1 LHLFRQEPLTYG
13 AENIN
18 LSILHNQIVKIS
30 SSCGGAVEME
40 ELLAV
45 ARGARPADLV
55 LRNLRVIDVL
65 AEEVYPGDIA
75 LCGDRIAG
83 IGPGYRGREEVDL
96 GGRLVCPGL
105 IDAHVHIESS
115 LVRPREYAR
124 AAVAR
129 GVTTVVANPHEIA
142 NVLGREGV
150 RYMARDGERG
160 PLGILLTVPSS
171 VPATPLATSGAALD
185 HLDLEQ
191 LREEPGVVGLGEVM
205 DFAGVASGRRQLLEE
220 LALFSGHIIDGHCPG
235 LGGHDL
241 NAYAA
246 AGIVSDHECATIGEA
261 RAKLRCGMKL
271 FLREGSA
278 ARNLRDLLPLL
289 TSANERWLSFCT
301 DDLNPQDLLHQG
313 SIDHLVR
320 MAMAAGVEPITA
332 IRMATLNPAEHFRLG
347 DRGLIAPGRRADLVL
362 LETLQGFSPT
372 HIYQSGKLV
381 SRMGK
386 LPGYH
391 GEVGDFS
398 EPKGLRRTVNLNVGQ
413 LDFAVHARGTKV
425 RVIGIVPDQ
434 LVTEELILEART
446 ENGLAVAAP
455 ERDLLKL
462 AVVERHHGSGR
473 IGVGF
478 VRGMG
483 LRQGAMA
490 STVAHDHH
498 NLIVI
503 GADDQSMLSA
513 ASAVIEASGGLAIA
527 VGEQV
532 LELLPLPVAGLMS
545 DRPIEDV
552 AGKSTNLRTLAQQFG
567 SSLADPF
574 MTLSFLGL
582 EVIPALKL
590 TDYGLVDVK
599 RMQLVPL
606 FPED

>member
-1 LHLFRQEPLTYG
+1 
-13 AENIN
+13 
-18 LSILHNQIVKIS
+18 
-30 SSCGGAVEME
+30 
-40 ELLAV
+40 
-45 ARGARPADLV
+45 
-55 LRNLRVIDVL
+55 
-65 AEEVYPGDIA
+65 
-75 LCGDRIAG
+75 
-83 IGPGYRGREEVDL
+83 
-96 GGRLVCPGL
+96 
-105 IDAHVHIESS
+105 
-115 LVRPREYAR
+115 
-124 AAVAR
+124 
-129 GVTTVVANPHEIA
+129 
-142 NVLGREGV
+142 
-150 RYMARDGERG
+150 
-160 PLGILLTVPSS
+160 
-171 VPATPLATSGAALD
+171 
-185 HLDLEQ
+185 
-191 LREEPGVVGLGEVM
+191 
-205 DFAGVASGRRQLLEE
+205 
-220 LALFSGHIIDGHCPG
+220 
-235 LGGHDL
+235 
-241 NAYAA
+241 
-246 AGIVSDHECATIGEA
+246 
-261 RAKLRCGMKL
+261 
-271 FLREGSA
+271 
-278 ARNLRDLLPLL
+278 
-289 TSANERWLSFCT
+289 
-301 DDLNPQDLLHQG
+301 
-313 SIDHLVR
+313 
-320 MAMAAGVEPITA
+320 
-332 IRMATLNPAEHFRLG
+332 
-347 DRGLIAPGRRADLVL
+347 
-362 LETLQGFSPT
+362 
-372 HIYQSGKLV
+372 
-381 SRMGK
+381 
-386 LPGYH
+386 
-391 GEVGDFS
+391 
-398 EPKGLRRTVNLNVGQ
+398 VNLNVGQ